1 MHDGGNAK
9 KHNETPPCS
18 QDPPCTSHR
27 KNFTIH
33 INYVVEFCFVYPWTE
48 SLYIRLQIQEQS

>member
-9 KHNETPPCS
+9 KRNETPPCS

-27 KNFTIH
+27 KNFTIR
-33 INYVVEFCFVYPWTE
+33 INYVVEFCFVYP
-48 SLYIRLQIQEQS
+48 